1 MGIQTMVEERVETG
15 VDSLIVYLK
24 EHGKSSLKDA
34 AASLKLPEET
44 LQLWVDFL
52 VEERILGVEYKFT
65 KPFIFLNKEDK
76 AKAAISSSHEED
88 VTLETFKVEFF
99 QQAKKKQLPEQ
110 QIPSL
115 WQAHLD
121 EALDKQKDFFIREAK
136 KRYLDQPED
145 LFVSYKRKLAR
156 M

>member
-1 MGIQTMVEERVETG
+1 MVEKRVETG
-15 VDSLIVYLK
+15 VDELIYYLEK
-24 EHGKSSLKDA
+24 HDRVSLKDV
-34 AASLKLPEET
+34 SSDLKIPEAT

-76 AKAAISSSHEED
+76 ARAVLSDADQAIHSIED
-88 VTLETFKVEFF
+88 FKKEFF
-99 QQAKKKQLPEQ
+99 DEAKKKQLPEQ
-110 QIPSL
+110 KIPML

-121 EALDKQKDFFIREAK
+121 EALEKQKEFFLREAR
-136 KRYLDQPED
+136 KRYLNKPEEI
-145 LFVSYKRKLAR
+145 FVAYKRKMAR